1 MRTLIAGACG
11 LTLAAA
17 IAVTAHVTAQ
27 PNPLQPNPLSKG
39 SAYFHSNQSM
49 EQKGAALLPE
59 ATKNNGFVAQNL
71 ESYPGSTTQL
81 SVRTASG
88 GGELHQRWQD
98 NFFVVSGEATEI
110 TGGRVVDPKETA
122 PGEMR
127 GTRVEGGEAHLLRK
141 GDVLHIAANTPHQ
154 IILAP
159 GATFVYYVVKV
170 EEPTARLMPA
180 AK

>member
-11 LTLAAA
+11 LTFAAA
-17 IAVTAHVTAQ
+17 IALAAQMNPMQ
-27 PNPLQPNPLSKG
+27 PNRLSKG
-39 SAYFHSNQSM
+39 SSYFHSNESM
-49 EQKGAALLPE
+49 EKKGSLLLPE
-59 ATKNNGFVAQNL
+59 AASKGGFVAEKL
-71 ESYPGSTTQL
+71 ETYPGSTTEL

-88 GGELHQRWQD
+88 VAELHQRWQD

-110 TGGRVVDPKETA
+110 TGGRIIDPKENTS
-122 PGEMR
+122 GEIR
-127 GTRVEGGEAHLLRK
+127 GSHVEGGESHLLRK

-159 GATFVYYVVKV
+159 GATFVSYVVKV

-180 AK
+180 MK

>member
-1 MRTLIAGACG
+1 MRIPIAGVCG

-17 IAVTAHVTAQ
+17 IAISAQ
-27 PNPLQPNPLSKG
+27 INPLQPNPLSKG
-39 SAYFHSNQSM
+39 NAYFHSNQSL
-49 EQKGAALLPE
+49 EQKSASLAAE
-59 ATKNNGFVAQNL
+59 ATKKGGYAAENL
-71 ESYPGSTTQL
+71 ETYPGSTTQL

-88 GGELHQRWQD
+88 GGELHMRWQD

-110 TGGRVVDPKETA
+110 TGGHLVDPKEGA
-122 PGEMR
+122 LGEIR
-127 GTRVEGGEAHLLRK
+127 GTRVEGGESHVLHK

>member
-17 IAVTAHVTAQ
+17 IAVAAQ
-27 PNPLQPNPLSKG
+27 MKGIQMNPLSPG
-39 SAYFHSNQSM
+39 SAYFHSS
-49 EQKGAALLPE
+49 ESLEKKGAAMFPD
-59 ATKNNGFVAQNL
+59 AAKNNGYTAQNF
-71 ESYPGSTTQL
+71 ETYPGSTTQL

-88 GGELHQRWQD
+88 GGELHKRWQD

-110 TGGRVVDPKETA
+110 TGGRVVDAKETT
-122 PGEMR
+122 PGEIR
-127 GTRVEGGEAHLLRK
+127 GPRVEGGESHILRK

-154 IILAP
+154 MILAP
-159 GATFVYYVVKV
+159 GATLVYYVVKV

>member
-17 IAVTAHVTAQ
+17 IAVTAQ
-27 PNPLQPNPLSKG
+27 MNPMSKG
-39 SAYFHSNQSM
+39 SAYFHSNESLV
-49 EQKGAALLPE
+49 EKGASLLPE
-59 ATKNNGFVAQNL
+59 AARKGGSVTQTL
-71 ESYPGSTTQL
+71 ETYPGSVTSV

-88 GGELHQRWQD
+88 GGELHKTVQD
-98 NFFVVSGEATEI
+98 NFFIVSGEATEM
-110 TGGRVVDPKETA
+110 TGGSVVDPKETA
-122 PGEMR
+122 PGEIR
-127 GTRVEGGEAHLLRK
+127 GSRIEGGEAHILRK

-154 IILAP
+154 MILAP
-159 GATFVYYVVKV
+159 GATIVYYVVKV

>member
-1 MRTLIAGACG
+1 MRILIAGCCG
-11 LTLAAA
+11 LTLVAA
-17 IAVTAHVTAQ
+17 IAVTAQ
-27 PNPLQPNPLSKG
+27 LNPLSPG
-39 SAYFHSNQSM
+39 SAYFHSNESM
-49 EQKGAALLPE
+49 EKKGAAMFPE
-59 ATKNNGFVAQNL
+59 ATSKGGYVAQNF
-71 ESYPGSTTQL
+71 ETYPGSTTQL

-88 GGELHQRWQD
+88 GGELHKRWQD

-122 PGEMR
+122 PGEIR
-127 GTRVEGGEAHLLRK
+127 GSRVEGGESHILRK

-154 IILAP
+154 IVLAP

>member
-17 IAVTAHVTAQ
+17 IAVTAQ
-27 PNPLQPNPLSKG
+27 MSPISSGN
-39 SAYFHSNQSM
+39 AYFHSNESLT
-49 EQKGAALLPE
+49 QKGASMLPE
-59 ATKNNGFVAQNL
+59 AAKKGGLLSENL
-71 ESYPGSTTQL
+71 EAYPGSTTQL

-88 GGELHQRWQD
+88 GGELHQHWQD

-110 TGGRVVDPKETA
+110 IGGKVVDPKETT
-122 PGEMR
+122 PGEIR
-127 GTRVEGGEAHLLRK
+127 GTRVEGGESHLMHK

-154 IILAP
+154 MILAP
-159 GATFVYYVVKV
+159 GATFVYYVIKV
-170 EEPTARLMPA
+170 EEPTARMSPA

>member
-17 IAVTAHVTAQ
+17 IAISAQ
-27 PNPLQPNPLSKG
+27 INPMQPSPMSKG
-39 SAYFHSNQSM
+39 GAYFHSNQSM
-49 EQKGAALLPE
+49 EQKGASLAAE
-59 ATKNNGFVAQNL
+59 AAKKGGFVAENL
-71 ESYPGSTTQL
+71 ETYPGSTTQL

-88 GGELHQRWQD
+88 GGELHTRWQD
-98 NFFVVSGEATEI
+98 NFFVISGEATEL
-110 TGGRVVDPKETA
+110 TGGRVVDSKETT
-122 PGEMR
+122 PGEFR
-127 GTRVEGGEAHLLRK
+127 GTRVEGGESHVLHK

-154 IILAP
+154 LILAP

-180 AK
+180 AR